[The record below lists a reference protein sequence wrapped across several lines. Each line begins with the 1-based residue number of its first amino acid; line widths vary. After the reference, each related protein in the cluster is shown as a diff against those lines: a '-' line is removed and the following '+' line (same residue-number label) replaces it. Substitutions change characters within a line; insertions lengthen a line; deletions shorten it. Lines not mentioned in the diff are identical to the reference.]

1 VLLLLL
7 TKYVSVF
14 RESSAFNCKVCNKG
28 FTHRTDL
35 RLHSRTHTGWVNFT
49 KAHLSHKSHLIDH
62 SYCITGSNNQFCHLC
77 NREFTKLQEHYR
89 THTGEK
95 PYKCGQCGRRF
106 SLRGSLKRHLSV
118 HTREKHYQ
126 CNICYKWLSTK
137 HSLRNHKLL
146 HENRLF
152 ECHVCHVKF
161 SRSKNFIIH
170 SRLHCIEKRCNT
182 GSLSPHNKLQY
193 LGKKCIRCEIC
204 FKKFSNKG
212 NLFQHY
218 RIHKMDG
225 CNQHEGKP
233 FKCEV
238 CCKQFSTASTLRRH
252 FHMHS

>member
-1 VLLLLL
+1 MLLLLF
-7 TKYVSVF
+7 TRYVSVF
-14 RESSAFNCKVCNKG
+14 RESPAFNCKVCNKG
-28 FTHRTDL
+28 FIHRTDL

-62 SYCITGSNNQFCHLC
+62 SYCITGSKTQFCHLC

-95 PYKCGQCGRRF
+95 PYKCGECGRLF

-118 HTREKHYQ
+118 HTHEKHHQ
-126 CNICYKWLSTK
+126 CNICYRWFSSK

-161 SRSKNFIIH
+161 ARSKNFIIH
-170 SRLHCIEKRCNT
+170 AHLHCTGKHCNT
-182 GSLSPHNKLQY
+182 SSLSPHIKLQS
-193 LGKKCIRCEIC
+193 LGKKRVRCEIC

-212 NLFQHY
+212 NLVQHY
-218 RIHKMDG
+218 RIHKREH
-225 CNQHEGKP
+225 CNQKESKP
-233 FKCEV
+233 FKCDV
-238 CCKQFSTASTLRRH
+238 CCKQFSSASTFRRH
-252 FHMHS
+252 SHMHS